1 MKPILRLF
9 HILHWVLHMSSYFG
23 DEQERSLVGASRSMQ
38 QRKKKKKKIS
48 FSNLLDAKHQEM
60 NLNGKFTWNSA
71 KARVVEEL
79 FGVGRGQ

>member
-38 QRKKKKKKIS
+38 QRKKKINFILK
-48 FSNLLDAKHQEM
+48 L
-60 NLNGKFTWNSA
+60 
-71 KARVVEEL
+71 ARCKTSGDEFEW
-79 FGVGRGQ
+79 

>member
-38 QRKKKKKKIS
+38 QRKKKKKKFHS
-48 FSNLLDAKHQEM
+48 Q
-60 NLNGKFTWNSA
+60 TC
-71 KARVVEEL
+71 
-79 FGVGRGQ
+79 